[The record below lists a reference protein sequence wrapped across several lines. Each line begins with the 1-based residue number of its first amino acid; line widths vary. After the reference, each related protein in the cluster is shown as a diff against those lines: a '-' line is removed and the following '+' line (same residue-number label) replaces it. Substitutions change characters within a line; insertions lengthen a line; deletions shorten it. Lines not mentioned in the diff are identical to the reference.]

1 MAGSRRCVAPA
12 TAERS
17 AAAHSLF
24 DCITLFPMQ
33 VRWPYG
39 RKGGVQ
45 RRRMAEQN
53 DEQRQ
58 ALRLRRSLIGMIG
71 SLAFVM
77 LAWAARENGLVHVS
91 GSVFGSIF
99 APWLLGYAGFVGL
112 ILSGRNL
119 RLSDPS
125 CTVAQVVWAALGPL
139 LLYPMAPEL
148 AVLCYLALVSAGL
161 FGAFRLDPRRYLA
174 LNFAIVLLVGA
185 GFVFNLLFWPDIGDT
200 MAATLAFAAFLV
212 AMAVVTAA
220 GLELNSF
227 RRVLME
233 RNEQLTQAFERLR
246 DMSIRD
252 ELTGI
257 HNRRF
262 LMDVLQQQKAQH
274 DRREEHVFSVAFVDL
289 DHFKRVNDVF
299 GHSKGDLVLKRFA
312 EVAAKA
318 VRQVDYVA
326 RFGGEEFVLV
336 LVGTPKENAVLVA
349 ERIRRQMAALPIS
362 DELPD
367 FRISA
372 SFGISQHMSGESI
385 EDTLARADAAL
396 YDAKHTGR
404 NRVVLAPDP
413 SPGAA
418 TAAGDDHRAG
428 SAES

>member
-1 MAGSRRCVAPA
+1 
-12 TAERS
+12 
-17 AAAHSLF
+17 
-24 DCITLFPMQ
+24 
-33 VRWPYG
+33 
-39 RKGGVQ
+39 
-45 RRRMAEQN
+45 MAEQN

-71 SLAFVM
+71 SLAFVV
-77 LAWAARENGLVHVS
+77 LAWSAREFGLVAV
-91 GSVFGSIF
+91 GGGTFWLLF

-119 RLSDPS
+119 RLNDPS
-125 CTVAQVVWAALGPL
+125 CTGPQVLWSALGPV
-139 LLYPMAPEL
+139 LLYPLAPEL
-148 AVLCYLALVSAGL
+148 AALCFLALVSAGL
-161 FGAFRLDPRRYLA
+161 FGAFRLDPNRYMA
-174 LNFAIVLLVGA
+174 LNFAIVLAAGA
-185 GFVFNLLFWPDIGDT
+185 GFVFNLLFWPGIGDT

-227 RRVLME
+227 RRVLMD
-233 RNEQLTQAFERLR
+233 RNEQLLQAFGRLR

-262 LMDVLQQQKAQH
+262 LMDVLQQQRAQH

-312 EVAAKA
+312 EIAAKA
-318 VRQVDYVA
+318 VREVDYVA

-349 ERIRRQMAALPIS
+349 ERIRRQMAALAIS

-372 SFGISQHMSGESI
+372 SFGISQHMSGEPI
-385 EDTLARADAAL
+385 EETLARADAAL

-413 SPGAA
+413 APVDV
-418 TAAGDDHRAG
+418 TAPVDDSSAG
-428 SAES
+428 SAGP